1 MKSWNPFSNQG
12 KYKTKLTDRFNVRST
27 LQTFWCQFKVLQFW
41 NGINVLF
48 FLSPLLF
55 LVFYKSMWLRS
66 KFVSFK
72 FLCTGGLLVVFCSV
86 SFHTK
91 KSSNTPPSF
100 SHTHSLM
107 GWMDECGAV
116 CLMWCL
122 WFVTKKRN
130 NTTTAGEKLMNQQQQ
145 QQH

>member
-1 MKSWNPFSNQG
+1 MKSWNPFSNQS

-72 FLCTGGLLVVFCSV
+72 FLCTGGLLIVLCSV

-107 GWMDECGAV
+107 GWMDEWWCCVFDVVFMV
-116 CLMWCL
+116 CHQ
-122 WFVTKKRN
+122 KKEIIRQRPERN
-130 NTTTAGEKLMNQQQQ
+130 
-145 QQH
+145 